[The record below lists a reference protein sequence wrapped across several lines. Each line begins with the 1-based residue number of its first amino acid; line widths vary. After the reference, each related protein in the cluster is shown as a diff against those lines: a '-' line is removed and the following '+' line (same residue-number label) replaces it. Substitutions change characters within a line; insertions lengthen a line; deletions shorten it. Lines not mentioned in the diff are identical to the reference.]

1 MNRLK
6 RKVGRIIEGEAE
18 PDAALAAL
26 LSAAAGIYGGG
37 VRLRGACY
45 DRGLLRVR
53 RLPCPVVSIGNIA
66 AGGTGKTPMAMYVAR
81 TLQEMG
87 YRPAV
92 LSRGYKGGAE
102 KDGAVV
108 SNGRHLLCGPS
119 VAGDEAFMMAAQL
132 PGIAV
137 LVGGNRYQSARRGV
151 AELNADV
158 IILDDGFQHRRLYR
172 DIDLVLLDARQ
183 PLGNQYLLPRG
194 ILREPVTAL
203 ERSHALVLTRS
214 REQQPAP
221 GALQRRYP
229 DKPIFCS
236 DHCPYVAGIFDGS
249 APLPETVS
257 HSRHRQDLAPV
268 KKSRVYV
275 FSGIARNRE
284 FADMLEKQG
293 VDVAGRQAFSDH
305 HRYSENEL
313 EAIVSAAE
321 SRSAQMIVTTEKDY
335 VRIAGRLPGRLPVAV
350 VGVRIIFHKEDAS
363 ALLQWMQDGLTRKT
377 DTETHGRGVCGRI

>member
-1 MNRLK
+1 MNRWK
-6 RKVGRIIEGEAE
+6 KKVGEIIAGEVEA
-18 PDAALAAL
+18 DAATAKL
-26 LSAAAGIYGGG
+26 LSAAAGIYGLG
-37 VRLRGACY
+37 VRLRNTCY
-45 DRGLLRVR
+45 DRGLGRVR
-53 RLPCPVVSIGNIA
+53 RLACPVVSIGNIA

-92 LSRGYKGGAE
+92 LSRGYKGAAE

-137 LVGGNRYQSARRGV
+137 LVGGNRYQSGRRAVG
-151 AELNADV
+151 ELNADAMV
-158 IILDDGFQHRRLYR
+158 LDDGFQHRRLYR
-172 DIDLVLLDARQ
+172 DLDLVLLDARKS
-183 PLGNQYLLPRG
+183 PGNQYLLPRG

-203 ERSHALVLTRS
+203 QRSHALVLTRS
-214 REQQPAP
+214 RDQNRAPA
-221 GALQRRYP
+221 ALRRRYP

-236 DHCPYVAGIFDGS
+236 NHRPYVAGIFDGA

-257 HSRHRQDLAPV
+257 PSRHGQDLAPV
-268 KKSRVYV
+268 KNTRVYV

-284 FADMLEKQG
+284 FADMLEQQG

-305 HRYSENEL
+305 HRYSDSEL
-313 EAIVSAAE
+313 EAIASAAE
-321 SRSAQMIVTTEKDY
+321 SRAAQMIVTTEKDY
-335 VRIAGRLPGRLPVAV
+335 VRIAGRLPARLPVAV
-350 VGVRIIFHKEDAS
+350 VGVRITFCKEDAS
-363 ALLQWMQDGLTRKT
+363 ALLRWIRNGLTVET
-377 DTETHGRGVCGRI
+377 DA